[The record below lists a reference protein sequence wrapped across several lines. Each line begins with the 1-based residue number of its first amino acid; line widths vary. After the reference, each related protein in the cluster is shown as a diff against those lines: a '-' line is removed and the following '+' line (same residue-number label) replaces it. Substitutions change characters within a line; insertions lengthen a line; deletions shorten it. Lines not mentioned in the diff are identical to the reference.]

1 MLREIANDFYMNQN
15 YNCRGNASCAL
26 PTRPMISVLMNAH

>member
-15 YNCRGNASCAL
+15 INAGNASCAL